1 MNENNCLAKD
11 VVVIGA
17 GPAGSMCAYLLKKAG
32 VECVLIDRATF
43 PREKV
48 CGGSLTHK
56 AYTLLAET
64 MPDLKYD
71 YYPVRKLKL
80 ILAYSICVDTLLGPM
95 VPTAVSGDRRREHTT
110 ATCSVWSNM
119 WKRRKTVWK
128 SPSQANITAAITTGF
143 PVPTMTSWAMATSS

>member
-1 MNENNCLAKD
+1 MKENNCLAKD

-56 AYTLLAET
+56 AYTLLAERC
-64 MPDLKYD
+64 P
-71 YYPVRKLKL
+71 
-80 ILAYSICVDTLLGPM
+80 I
-95 VPTAVSGDRRREHTT
+95 
-110 ATCSVWSNM
+110 
-119 WKRRKTVWK
+119 
-128 SPSQANITAAITTGF
+128 
-143 PVPTMTSWAMATSS
+143 